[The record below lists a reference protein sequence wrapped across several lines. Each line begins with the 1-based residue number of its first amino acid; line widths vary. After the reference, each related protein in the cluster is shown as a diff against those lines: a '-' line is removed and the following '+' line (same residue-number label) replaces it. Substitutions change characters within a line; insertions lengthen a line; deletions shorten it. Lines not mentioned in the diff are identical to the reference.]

1 MSKVTLSSCEIFQ
14 GAMIGVMRRVRDM
27 KAGRSERHNVPAGG
41 GWQRD
46 IEGAL
51 GEVALAKSLNVFI
64 ADHNDMKCPDVG
76 SVDCRMTPRE
86 NGRLIIHPDDPDDR
100 AFYLVTG
107 AYGDYVVRGWIRGGD
122 AKRVEWWTDPSG
134 GRPAY
139 FVPQDALT
147 P

>member
-1 MSKVTLSSCEIFQ
+1 
-14 GAMIGVMRRVRDM
+14 MIGVMRRVRNI
-27 KAGRSERHNVPAGG
+27 KAARVERRAAIDIKAAD
-41 GWQRD
+41 GWVRD

-51 GEVALAKSLNVFI
+51 GEVALAKALNVFI
-64 ADHNDMKCPDVG
+64 ADHGDMKCPDVG
-76 SVDCRMTPRE
+76 DVDVRMTMHE

-122 AKRVEWWTDPSG
+122 AKRDEWWTDPSG